1 MPQESSPAGNDGGK
15 TGKPSPPST
24 AKPASGP
31 AAQSAVEMLKADH
44 RLVEKLFKD
53 FETAEEGRKQEIIE
67 EVCEALIVHSLIEE
81 KVFYPACR
89 AAASDEE
96 PLDEAQVEHDSAKFL
111 IADLMRRRRGDPYRE
126 AKVKVL
132 FEQIKHHVA
141 EEERPGSG
149 VMAKAQAAGIDTPE
163 LARRLSEAK
172 QSLESRPPRLPRPV
186 SLTNP
191 YQEKDMPRYQD
202 DDREYYRARD
212 DEGRFTSRGG
222 RDGDGG
228 GRGRGHGGWFG
239 DPEGHS
245 EASRRGWEE
254 REGGS
259 RYASRSRDYDDDDR
273 RSSRGGYYRERDE
286 EGRFASR
293 GERDYDDDRR
303 YSSGRGHGGWF
314 GDPEGHS
321 EASRRGWEE
330 REGGS
335 RYSSRSRDDDDDR
348 RYSRS
353 RGGHGGWF
361 GDREGHSEASREGWD
376 RRR

>member
-1 MPQESSPAGNDGGK
+1 MPQEGSPAGNEAPK
-15 TGKPSPPST
+15 AARAASP
-24 AKPASGP
+24 AKPTPMAGTE
-31 AAQSAVEMLKADH
+31 SAIEMLRADH
-44 RLVEKLFKD
+44 RKVEALFSQ
-53 FETAEEGRKQEIIE
+53 FETADEIRKRAIIE
-67 EVCEALIVHSLIEE
+67 EVCEALVVHSLIEE

-89 AAASDEE
+89 EAASDED

-111 IADLMRRRRGDPYRE
+111 IADLMRQRRGDPYLD

-132 FEQIKHHVA
+132 SEQIKHHVG
-141 EEERPGSG
+141 EEERPASG
-149 VMAKAQAAGIDTPE
+149 IMAKAKAAGIDTPE

-212 DEGRFTSRGG
+212 DESRFASRGG

-228 GRGRGHGGWFG
+228 SRGR
-239 DPEGHS
+239 S
-245 EASRRGWEE
+245 
-254 REGGS
+254 
-259 RYASRSRDYDDDDR
+259 
-273 RSSRGGYYRERDE
+273 
-286 EGRFASR
+286 
-293 GERDYDDDRR
+293 
-303 YSSGRGHGGWF
+303 HGGWF

-335 RYSSRSRDDDDDR
+335 RYSSRSRDYDDDDRRSSRDGYYRERDEEGRFASRGERDYDDDRRGSSGGRGHGGWFGDPEGHSEASRRGWEERDGGSRYSSRSRDDDDDR
-348 RYSRS
+348 RYARGRS
-353 RGGHGGWF
+353 GHGGWF